1 MDEWTLSDA
10 VFELGRLS
18 GDPALCNHELLRRMA
33 RVAARYTGIEI
44 TGLGVFENGLG
55 RPATACHVVGPW
67 SDDEDD
73 ATGPDRLVG
82 GDRVLAMRLVNLE
95 PNRVYTRSEA
105 MGAGEGRGSDG
116 LTEAE
121 RAAEA
126 VARFCRSDGA
136 ELVLGLR
143 SVAPAGSLPESALA
157 RAQEIGPYIAECW
170 ASGWKSE
177 PEWVRALKPS
187 ARRVLQLVLDGLDD
201 DQIAEDTGLT
211 YHSVRAHLKR
221 LFKEAGVRSRL
232 HLMQAYRTGARVVEA
247 ERLPAAV

>member
-1 MDEWTLSDA
+1 
-10 VFELGRLS
+10 
-18 GDPALCNHELLRRMA
+18 
-33 RVAARYTGIEI
+33 
-44 TGLGVFENGLG
+44 
-55 RPATACHVVGPW
+55 VVGPW
-67 SDDEDD
+67 AEDDEP
-73 ATGPDRLVG
+73 ASSSAGLVG

-105 MGAGEGRGSDG
+105 LCDDDTRGADG

-121 RAAEA
+121 RATEA

-143 SVAPAGSLPESALA
+143 SVTPLGALPETALA
-157 RAQEIGPYIAECW
+157 RAREIGPYIAECW
-170 ASGWKSE
+170 ATGWKSE
-177 PEWVRALKPS
+177 PEWVRTLKPS

-232 HLMQAYRTGARVVEA
+232 HLMQAYRSGARVVESD
-247 ERLPAAV
+247 ELLAAV